1 MEVVSWKAGGRKVQG
16 VGGSVGVGVGV
27 GGEAGTFISLRP
39 PQLQWWSRG
48 ESHRK
53 QSAVNLV
60 AAVRRRP
67 HCNVMHCVSLG
78 PPLTVSV
85 FHSFSPAD
93 ALANAPANVSPTPP
107 PFCSCHVS
115 SSPEPLSLSWP

>member
-1 MEVVSWKAGGRKVQG
+1 MEVVSWKAGGRKVRG
-16 VGGSVGVGVGV
+16 VGGSVGVGV

-60 AAVRRRP
+60 AAVR
-67 HCNVMHCVSLG
+67 G
-78 PPLTVSV
+78 
-85 FHSFSPAD
+85 
-93 ALANAPANVSPTPP
+93 
-107 PFCSCHVS
+107 
-115 SSPEPLSLSWP
+115 